1 MEGVKNFIMGKC
13 YISQKST
20 LFGNKRSHAMNATKR
35 IWKTNLQNIRI
46 KDENGKIKK
55 IKISARSLK
64 KLNFKRI

>member
-1 MEGVKNFIMGKC
+1 MGKC